1 MTSFNVPKLTFQA
14 LCQTGCIYRYGLFWM
29 AIICLELVQNT
40 LMANIL
46 VAKGE
51 IDPNTKS
58 CVSAIILI
66 IPVVRFGVFGNYISN
81 LVAQVQKNIWKR
93 IMMQY
98 QELTTDAKASF
109 PVDDF
114 TKKMDYVEW
123 SFSFWIESGFPTVFN
138 FCSMLYFCVYTF
150 AKTDTF
156 QIFFCLLFG
165 TVCMYFL
172 VKQKLDKNQAEVWDK
187 THKKRENVDAKM
199 KLNFP
204 RFANGQRSLEDI
216 SSLVSEKYELKSE
229 FDKTRNN
236 QKVFSNSLKEV
247 STAVILLVV
256 PDLRIATLLTVCMQ
270 FTNMVNN
277 ILGLMNQ
284 NTHAES
290 EYAGLY
296 DKLTKA
302 QKNVTK
308 YEQLKLTKH
317 TVMDCS
323 INRGN
328 FNLVMA
334 GKPLVMECGR
344 TVLIQGASGSG
355 KTSFLNAVLGIMS
368 KTEGANIKLDNDY
381 CPANYCNTLSLLFQ
395 GTNHKFSQ
403 LTFSEMFGTS
413 DELLLAKI
421 LTIAKVDSLMDRMKE
436 IASKNTTN
444 NCEGDVVITIR
455 PSWFNI
461 PLAELGIISGGETR
475 RIAIALQL
483 LELSL
488 LNKQILVLD
497 EPEQGTDPPV
507 AYQLIFE
514 IVKQFKDKCMIII
527 ISHLEKFGGH
537 YGNADESGIVWDNKI
552 FVANG
557 VAHVN

>member
-1 MTSFNVPKLTFQA
+1 MTSFSVPKLTFQA
-14 LCQTGCIYRYGLFWM
+14 LCQTGCIYSYGLFWM
-29 AIICLELVQNT
+29 TIICLELVQNT
-40 LMANIL
+40 FMANIL

-66 IPVVRFGVFGNYISN
+66 IPVIRFGVFGNYISN

-138 FCSMLYFCVYTF
+138 FCSMLYFCLYTF
-150 AKTDTF
+150 AKTDTIH
-156 QIFFCLLFG
+156 IFFWLLFG

-172 VKQKLDKNQAEVWDK
+172 IKQKLDKNQAEVWDK
-187 THKKRENVDAKM
+187 THKKRDNVDAKM
-199 KLNFP
+199 KLNLP

-216 SSLVSEKYELKSE
+216 SLLVSEKYELKSE

-277 ILGLMNQ
+277 ILGLLNQ

-290 EYAGLY
+290 EYSGLY

-302 QKNVTK
+302 QKNTTK

-317 TVMDCS
+317 TVIECT

-328 FNLVMA
+328 FKLVMT
-334 GKPLVMECGR
+334 GKPLMMECGK
-344 TVLIQGASGSG
+344 TILIQGASGSG
-355 KTSFLNAVLGIMS
+355 KTSFLNAILGLMS
-368 KTEGANIKLDNDY
+368 KQEGANVELSNGN
-381 CPANYCNTLSLLFQ
+381 CPQHYLNELSSLFQ

-413 DELLLAKI
+413 NESLLANI
-421 LTIAKVDSLMDRMKE
+421 LTIAKVDSLMDRMKKS
-436 IASKNTTN
+436 ALN
-444 NCEGDVVITIR
+444 NREGEVVITVR

-475 RIAIALQL
+475 RLAIALQL
-483 LELSL
+483 LELIL
-488 LNKQILVLD
+488 FKKQILVLD

-514 IVKQFKDKCMIII
+514 IVKHFKDKCMIII

-537 YGNADESGIVWDNKI
+537 YEGHIDESGIEWDNKI

-557 VAHVN
+557 EAHVY